1 MTWLLAAWAAL
12 KKVPSWLYAA
22 AGVLLAIALAY
33 LKGKSAG
40 RAQAQAQADR
50 KAVETVNDMGEVA
63 REVGRLTDD
72 QRRQELERWER

>member
-33 LKGKSAG
+33 LRGRGAG
-40 RAQAQAQADR
+40 RTHAQAQADR
-50 KAVETVNDMGEVA
+50 QAVETVNDMGEVA

-72 QRRQELERWER
+72 RRRQELQQWER